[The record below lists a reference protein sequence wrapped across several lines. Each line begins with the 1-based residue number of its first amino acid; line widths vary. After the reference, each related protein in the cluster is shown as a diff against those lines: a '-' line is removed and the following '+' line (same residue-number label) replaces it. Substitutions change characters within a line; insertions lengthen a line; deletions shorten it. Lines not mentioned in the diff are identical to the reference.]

1 MYSSSITV
9 LDRPLDMQ
17 DFQLPKISR
26 QSAHEGDKVISPTY
40 RPPHNSKFYAV
51 FQTILA
57 MQY

>member
-1 MYSSSITV
+1 
-9 LDRPLDMQ
+9 MQ